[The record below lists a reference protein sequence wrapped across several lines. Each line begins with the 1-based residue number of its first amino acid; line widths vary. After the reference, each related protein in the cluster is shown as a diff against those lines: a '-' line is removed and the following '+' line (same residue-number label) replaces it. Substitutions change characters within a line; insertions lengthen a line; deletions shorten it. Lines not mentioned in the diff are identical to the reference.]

1 MLAGGA
7 AGRIK
12 VMLGPAAGREVPL
25 VKPATTV
32 GKPGVAVASINKL
45 ADGFALQ
52 HVEGISRAD
61 VNGQPIG
68 NDTQRLNSGDIIELA
83 GTQMQFLQG

>member
-12 VMLGPAAGREVPL
+12 VMSGPAAGREVPL